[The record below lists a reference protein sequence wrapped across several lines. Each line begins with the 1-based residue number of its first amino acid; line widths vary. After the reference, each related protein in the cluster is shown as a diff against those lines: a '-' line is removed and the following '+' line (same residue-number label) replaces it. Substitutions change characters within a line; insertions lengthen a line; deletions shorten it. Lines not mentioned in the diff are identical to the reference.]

1 MGGIYIHIPFC
12 RSKCAYCNFFSVAT
26 KRHVDEVLSSIV
38 KELSLQRRFL
48 RDERVE
54 TIYFGGGTPSI
65 VAAERL
71 FTILDAVYDNF
82 PVADDAEIT
91 VEINPDDASLDYL
104 SALSA
109 RFNRLSI
116 GIQSFVE
123 EDLSLLGRKH
133 NAEHAREAVL
143 NARKAGFTNIN
154 IDLIY
159 ALSKSRN
166 FLPQRFTSPLWF
178 PRRGKNHKERKALLT
193 SLRATTRNPLLNV
206 FPQGIPAFA
215 GMTTLSFVC
224 TSCSLWLKKL
234 LRRSHNWRKTLSMA
248 LALAPE
254 HISAYAL
261 TVEENTI
268 LHRKIQQ
275 EHLSM
280 ISDNNV
286 ENQYN
291 ILIKKLS
298 EAGYDHYE
306 ISNFSKAGYAS
317 KHNSAYWN
325 GTPYLGVGPSAHSFN
340 GDIRQWNV
348 AKIPDYCQA
357 IAQSKIPATSEVLSE
372 IDKYNEFIMLQL
384 RQKSG
389 LTLSDLNRR
398 FGTTLSDYFT
408 DKISPYIL
416 SGNVINAGDRFY
428 LPESSFLISD
438 HIISGV
444 FY

>member
-1 MGGIYIHIPFC
+1 MGVYVHIPFC

-48 RDERVE
+48 RDEKVE
-54 TIYFGGGTPSI
+54 TIYFGGGTPS
-65 VAAERL
+65 VLAAEQL
-71 FTILDAVYDNF
+71 FKILDTVYDTF
-82 PVADDAEIT
+82 PVTDEAEIT
-91 VEINPDDASLDYL
+91 IEINPDDASLDYL

-123 EDLSLLGRKH
+123 EDLLLLGRKH
-133 NAEHAREAVL
+133 KVEHAREAVL
-143 NARKAGFTNIN
+143 NARRAGFTNVN

-159 ALSKSRN
+159 SPSKPFRRDCVKT
-166 FLPQRFTSPLWF
+166 QRFRHCERSEAIHTFDNQWIASGYR
-178 PRRGKNHKERKALLT
+178 PRNDGAIHL
-193 SLRATTRNPLLNV
+193 
-206 FPQGIPAFA
+206 
-215 GMTTLSFVC
+215 
-224 TSCSLWLKKL
+224 
-234 LRRSHNWRKTLSMA
+234 SHNSRREEYNWMKTLDTA
-248 LALAPE
+248 LALTPE

-261 TVEENTI
+261 TIEENTI

-275 EHLSM
+275 ERLSM
-280 ISDNNV
+280 TSDNSV

-291 ILIKKLS
+291 ILIRKLS
-298 EAGYDHYE
+298 EAGYEHYE

-325 GTPYLGVGPSAHSFN
+325 GKPYLGVGPSAHSFN
-340 GDIRQWNV
+340 GDNIRQWNV
-348 AKIPDYCQA
+348 AKITDYCQA

-372 IDKYNEFIMLQL
+372 VDKYNEFVMLQL

-389 LTLSDLNRR
+389 IALSDLNHR
-398 FGTTLSDYFT
+398 FGKTLSDYFT
-408 DKISPYIL
+408 DKIATYLS
-416 SGNVINAGDRFY
+416 SGNVINDGDRFY

-438 HIISGV
+438 LVISDV
-444 FY
+444 FC

>member
-1 MGGIYIHIPFC
+1 MAGIYVHIPFC

-48 RDERVE
+48 RGEKVE

-91 VEINPDDASLDYL
+91 IEINPDDASMDYL
-104 SALSA
+104 SALSS

-123 EDLSLLGRKH
+123 EDLLLLGRKH

-166 FLPQRFTSPLWF
+166 FLPQRFT
-178 PRRGKNHKERKALLT
+178 
-193 SLRATTRNPLLNV
+193 
-206 FPQGIPAFA
+206 
-215 GMTTLSFVC
+215 
-224 TSCSLWLKKL
+224 KKL

-268 LHRKIQQ
+268 LHRKIEQ

-280 ISDNNV
+280 ISDNNL

-340 GDIRQWNV
+340 GDLRQWNV
-348 AKIPDYCQA
+348 AKIADYCQA
-357 IAQSKIPATSEVLSE
+357 IEQSKIPATSEVLSE
-372 IDKYNEFIMLQL
+372 TDKYNEFVMLQL

-389 LTLSDLNRR
+389 VVLSELNRR
-398 FGTTLSDYFT
+398 FGQAMSDYFT
-408 DKISPYIL
+408 NKIATYVS
-416 SGNVINAGDRFY
+416 SGNVINDGDRFY
-428 LPESSFLISD
+428 LPETSFLISD
-438 HIISGV
+438 YIISDL
-444 FY
+444 F

>member
-1 MGGIYIHIPFC
+1 MAGIYVHIPFC

-26 KRHVDEVLSSIV
+26 KHHIDEVLSSIV

-48 RDERVE
+48 RDEKVE
-54 TIYFGGGTPSI
+54 TIYFGGGTPSV
-65 VAAERL
+65 VAAKRL
-71 FTILDAVYDNF
+71 FMILDAVYDNF
-82 PVADDAEIT
+82 PMADDAEIT
-91 VEINPDDASLDYL
+91 IEINPDDASLEYL

-123 EDLSLLGRKH
+123 EDLLLLGRKH

-159 ALSKSRN
+159 SPPKPPAPFVYGIFPKREKKMEKN
-166 FLPQRFTSPLWF
+166 FFW
-178 PRRGKNHKERKALLT
+178 GGCEAENHE
-193 SLRATTRNPLLNV
+193 
-206 FPQGIPAFA
+206 
-215 GMTTLSFVC
+215 
-224 TSCSLWLKKL
+224 
-234 LRRSHNWRKTLSMA
+234 NWMKTLDMA

-268 LHRKIQQ
+268 LHRKIEQ

-348 AKIPDYCQA
+348 EKIADYCQS
-357 IAQSKIPATSEVLSE
+357 IAQSRIPATSEVLSE
-372 IDKYNEFIMLQL
+372 TDKYNEFIMLRL
-384 RQKSG
+384 RQKNG
-389 LTLSDLNRR
+389 VALSELNRR
-398 FGTTLSDYFT
+398 FGQTLSNYFT
-408 DKISPYIL
+408 NKISPYLL
-416 SGNVINAGDRFY
+416 SENVVNDDDRFY

-438 HIISGV
+438 LIIAGV
-444 FY
+444 FV

>member
-26 KRHVDEVLSSIV
+26 KQHVDEVLSSIV

-48 RDERVE
+48 RGEKVE
-54 TIYFGGGTPSI
+54 TIYFGGGTPSMI
-65 VAAERL
+65 AVEQL
-71 FTILDAVYDNF
+71 FTILNAVYDNF
-82 PVADDAEIT
+82 PVTDDAEIT
-91 VEINPDDASLDYL
+91 IEINPDDASLDYL
-104 SALSA
+104 SALSS

-123 EDLSLLGRKH
+123 EDLLLLGRKH

-166 FLPQRFTSPLWF
+166 FLPQKFTKGF
-178 PRRGKNHKERKALLT
+178 HKERKALLT
-193 SLRATTRNPLLNV
+193 SLRATTRNPLLNA

-215 GMTTLSFVC
+215 GMTALSFVC

-340 GDIRQWNV
+340 GDLRQWNV
-348 AKIPDYCQA
+348 AKIADYCQA

-372 IDKYNEFIMLQL
+372 VDKYNEFVMLQL

-389 LTLSDLNRR
+389 VALSELNRR
-398 FGTTLSDYFT
+398 FGQTMSDYFM
-408 DKISPYIL
+408 DKISTYL
-416 SGNVINAGDRFY
+416 SSGNVINDGDRFY

-438 HIISGV
+438 LIISGV
-444 FY
+444 F